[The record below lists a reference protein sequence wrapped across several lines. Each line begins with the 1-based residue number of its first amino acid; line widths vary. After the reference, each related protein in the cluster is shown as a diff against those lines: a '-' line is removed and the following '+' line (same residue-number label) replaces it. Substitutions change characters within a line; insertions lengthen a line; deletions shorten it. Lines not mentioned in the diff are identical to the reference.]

1 MVGSCELLTGSFR
14 PASGAIPA
22 GISTPALVWKSESS
36 NAKTAASIWT
46 EIRTPRKTFFNLR
59 KQLRADSPDV
69 KDMESVSVASRLRP
83 RRAMLVEV
91 STNLALQMSSIFV
104 FKESPRLQAGEDV
117 N

>member
-1 MVGSCELLTGSFR
+1 M
-14 PASGAIPA
+14 PQKI
-22 GISTPALVWKSESS
+22 
-36 NAKTAASIWT
+36 
-46 EIRTPRKTFFNLR
+46 FFNLR

-117 N
+117 NKGQGYVPCEAAEATAGKMIDLLDV